1 MDVLMNEEILTNI
14 DFLVSEDLVLSVATG
29 SEFPVPGIAIP
40 GPGRVRVYP

>member
-1 MDVLMNEEILTNI
+1 MNRNLKLFMASSLPF
-14 DFLVSEDLVLSVATG
+14 DMYFVSNSVATG